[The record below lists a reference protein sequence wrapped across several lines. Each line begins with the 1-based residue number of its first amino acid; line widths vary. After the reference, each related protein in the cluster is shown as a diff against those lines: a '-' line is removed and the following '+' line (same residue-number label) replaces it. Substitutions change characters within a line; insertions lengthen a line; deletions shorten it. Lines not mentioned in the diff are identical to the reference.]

1 MVLAGYTD
9 WRLPSID
16 ELETIIKLGTAPTI
30 DTTYFPNTNA
40 SYYWSSTTYANVT
53 SYAWNVHFDG
63 GGVNVYDGVKTVV
76 NCVRCVR

>member
-40 SYYWSSTTYANVT
+40 SYYWSSTTYAYYT
-53 SYAWNVHFDG
+53 SCAWYVYFSYG
-63 GGVNVYDGVKTVV
+63 SVSYDGVKSG
-76 NCVRCVR
+76 NHYVRCVR